1 VTRSSTSAA
10 PQHAYDV
17 SGLTRAPQQRRSQE
31 LSLRILKAAELVLR
45 RDGAE
50 GFAIGA
56 VAKAAGVSVG
66 GIYGRFR
73 DRDELVSA
81 IHSHML
87 KRVLEV
93 VGATLSRPFA
103 SVADMAQAFAEVLI
117 DFFEYDGSALAPLIR
132 NLNPVELG
140 ATQARINE
148 LVAGAIAP
156 FAQDMAHRNPD
167 EAVRFLVQLVLACV
181 TREVRTQTS
190 IGWATLR
197 QELPQ
202 LVRAYVEPPASGL
215 GHQLQNRPEV

>member
-1 VTRSSTSAA
+1 MTRSSTSAA

-17 SGLTRAPQQRRSQE
+17 SGLARAPQQRRSQE

-73 DRDELVSA
+73 NRDELVSA

-93 VGATLSRPFA
+93 VSVALSRPFA
-103 SVADMAQAFAEVLI
+103 SAADMAQAFAEVLI
-117 DFFEYDGSALAPLIR
+117 DFFEYDGSVLAPLIR

-148 LVAGAIAP
+148 LVANAIAP
-156 FAQDMAHRNPD
+156 FARDMHRDPD

-190 IGWATLR
+190 IGWALLR

-202 LVRAYVEPPASGL
+202 LVRAYVEPPGSGSD
-215 GHQLQNRPEV
+215 HQLQNRPEV